1 MNAFLFFSVIGLYLA
16 LILCAG
22 MIVIVLCASI
32 LHYFP
37 KSKAARIISDLFFDD
52 EPEIQK
58 KEFNVKAG
66 DCISG
71 GKYGN

>member
-22 MIVIVLCASI
+22 MIVIVICASI

-37 KSKAARIISDLFFDD
+37 KSKAALVISDLFFDD
-52 EPEIQK
+52 VYD
-58 KEFNVKAG
+58 VKVG
-66 DCISG
+66 DLISTHR
-71 GKYGN
+71 KTK